1 LPVPIYKLCPIRD
14 IINWLESTLEVPLNV
29 VESRH
34 HLWIVSIRNNR
45 EDSFAE
51 ATVEHF
57 AVFTDAK
64 RLQISNVENMPSMSL
79 PEVVEEGSREGK
91 AEPAV
96 AGVRFAKIDGCARMH
111 FASGLVRRLVAAVGK
126 GPSA

>member
-1 LPVPIYKLCPIRD
+1 MVGP
-14 IINWLESTLEVPLNV
+14 
-29 VESRH
+29 RH

-51 ATVEHF
+51 VTVEYF
-57 AVFTDAK
+57 AVFTDAN
-64 RLQISNVENMPSMSL
+64 RLQISNVENMPSMS

-96 AGVRFAKIDGCARMH
+96 ARVRFAKIDGCARMH

-126 GPSA
+126 SSSA

>member
-1 LPVPIYKLCPIRD
+1 MVGP
-14 IINWLESTLEVPLNV
+14 
-29 VESRH
+29 RH

-51 ATVEHF
+51 VTVEYF
-57 AVFTDAK
+57 AVFTDAN
-64 RLQISNVENMPSMSL
+64 RLQISNVENMHSMSL
-79 PEVVEEGSREGK
+79 PEGRKSR
-91 AEPAV
+91 

-111 FASGLVRRLVAAVGK
+111 FASDLVRRLVAAVGK